1 MAEGEPQ
8 PTPPTGGWWR
18 RQGAALARWLHIYL
32 SMASFG
38 ILFFFAV
45 TGITLNHADWFYGD
59 TPQPVQSKGRVERA
73 WVKAGDAASVA
84 KLEIVEHLRSRHRIH
99 GALAE
104 FRIEDAQCAVSFRGP
119 GYNAEAFISRETGE
133 YELSETRMGW
143 VAVLNDLHKGRDSGR
158 AWSWVIDLSAGLMVL
173 VSLTGLVLLL
183 FLRRRRASGLWLAA
197 AGALVAWLIYY
208 LLVP

>member
-1 MAEGEPQ
+1 MPEGGAQ
-8 PTPPTGGWWR
+8 PKPPTGGWWR

-45 TGITLNHADWFYGD
+45 TGLTLNHADWFYGD
-59 TPQPVQSKGRVERA
+59 TPQPAQSRGRVERA

-104 FRIEDAQCAVSFRGP
+104 FRVEDAQCAVSFRGP
-119 GYNAEAFISRETGE
+119 GYNAEAFINRETGE

-173 VSLTGLVLLL
+173 VSLTGLILLL

-197 AGALVAWLIYY
+197 AGAVVAWLVYY